1 MQKDSKCVHFLLC
14 LHFSIIHSLYSDV
27 ILKPKQ
33 VICLEKIF
41 LGEDI
46 LAILPTGYGKSL
58 IYQLLPLILF
68 RKKMLEEDP
77 TRGIISIN
85 DVTTVLLV
93 ISPLNSLISDQIR
106 KLLTTGLRVSSLNVS
121 QQATTDDNEGFDVD
135 KHSKKEEL
143 ASGYYNLLFAHP
155 ESFISCKFGREL
167 ANSPSYQKNVCAI
180 VIDEA
185 HCILEW

>member
-106 KLLTTGLRVSSLNVS
+106 KLLTTGLRVSLTFTSII
-121 QQATTDDNEGFDVD
+121 
-135 KHSKKEEL
+135 
-143 ASGYYNLLFAHP
+143 LLVPCHFQR
-155 ESFISCKFGREL
+155 IDC
-167 ANSPSYQKNVCAI
+167 SPNFMHHKQPK
-180 VIDEA
+180 
-185 HCILEW
+185 

>member
-1 MQKDSKCVHFLLC
+1 MHFLVC

-27 ILKPKQ
+27 NLKPKQ

-46 LAILPTGYGKSL
+46 LAVLPTGYGKSL

-68 RKKMLEEDP
+68 RKKVFEEDP
-77 TRGIISIN
+77 NRGIISIG

-106 KLLTTGLRVSSLNVS
+106 KLLTTGLRVSSLNAS
-121 QQATTDDNEGFDVD
+121 QQSTTDDNEEFDVD
-135 KHSKKEEL
+135 KHGKKEEL
-143 ASGYYNLLFAHP
+143 ASGYYNIHRP
-155 ESFISCKFGREL
+155 YYSPISCKFGREL
-167 ANSPSYQKNVCAI
+167 ANSPRYQKNVCAI

>member
-121 QQATTDDNEGFDVD
+121 QQATTDGFDVD

-155 ESFISCKFGREL
+155 EAFISCKFGQEL

>member
-1 MQKDSKCVHFLLC
+1 MQKDSKCMHFLVC

-27 ILKPKQ
+27 NLKPKQ

-68 RKKMLEEDP
+68 RKKVFEEDP
-77 TRGIISIN
+77 NRGIISIG

-106 KLLTTGLRVSSLNVS
+106 KLLTTGLRVSSLNAS
-121 QQATTDDNEGFDVD
+121 QRPQLMTTRSLMLISMARRKNLPVVIITYYSPILR
-135 KHSKKEEL
+135 HSSRVNLDENWLTVQDIKKMSAPL
-143 ASGYYNLLFAHP
+143 
-155 ESFISCKFGREL
+155 
-167 ANSPSYQKNVCAI
+167 
-180 VIDEA
+180 
-185 HCILEW
+185 